1 MHERAHYVFEERG
14 EFKYI
19 SKGDGT
25 EKNHYHMLS
34 EDLVQAEFKVQVCHI

>member
-1 MHERAHYVFEERG
+1 MHERAHYVFQERA

-25 EKNHYHMLS
+25 GKNCYHMLS
-34 EDLVQAEFKVQVCHI
+34 EDLRQTEFKVQVCHI